1 MKKVKSAFSI
11 ETKTS
16 KPGPILKS
24 NAMGSMFQ
32 KKDKEMLKKEKI
44 FENLDK
50 NAQNFKIVWK
60 RAGHC
65 MQ

>member
-50 NAQNFKIVWK
+50 NAQNFKIV
-60 RAGHC
+60 
-65 MQ
+65 

>member
-1 MKKVKSAFSI
+1 MKKVKSAFSN